1 MGQNTIKTETSSL
14 ESHVGYWMRLVSNH
28 TSHAFQ
34 AKVESRG
41 VTVAEWV
48 LMRAMLD
55 AGAIHPSSLAER
67 VGLSRGAV
75 SKLIDRL
82 IAKRLVRSVTDKDDR
97 RYQTVELTAAAGG
110 RLVPRLAAM
119 ADENDVAIFGHLRSE
134 QREELI
140 SLLRGVA
147 SRHGWTGAPV
157 D

>member
-1 MGQNTIKTETSSL
+1 MGQNTAKNVASSL

-48 LMRAMLD
+48 LMRAMLEV
-55 AGAIHPSSLAER
+55 GAIYPSGLAER

-82 IAKRLVRSVTDKDDR
+82 IAKRLVRSATDKDDR
-97 RYQTVELTAAAGG
+97 RYQTVELTGAGR

-119 ADENDVAIFGHLRSE
+119 ADENDAAIFGHLQSE

-140 SLLRGVA
+140 SLMRGVA